1 MQKLSG
7 KLLSLTV
14 LVEIVLGWTG
24 WAILRKL
31 YPEQLFTWYPYIPLV
46 FLILGAV
53 VTIVLTRNY
62 RLESKKLV
70 NLYMILKLIK
80 MFVVMI
86 YVLGYYFIV
95 KENMRVFGSVFA
107 VFYAVYIGLET
118 FIFYSVEKQI
128 KKEA

>member
-7 KLLSLTV
+7 QLFSLVLLTEL
-14 LVEIVLGWTG
+14 VLGWGG
-24 WAILRKL
+24 WAVLRKIF
-31 YPEQLFTWYPYIPLV
+31 PDQIFTWYPYIPSV
-46 FLILGAV
+46 FLILGCV
-53 VTIVLTRNY
+53 VTYVLTKNY
-62 RLESKKLV
+62 KLEGKKLV

-86 YVLGYYFIV
+86 YVLGFYFIV
-95 KENMRVFGSVFA
+95 KNDLRVFGSVFA

-118 FIFYSVEKQI
+118 YIFYSVEKQI

>member
-1 MQKLSG
+1 MQKLNG
-7 KLLSLTV
+7 QLLSLLA
-14 LVEIVLGWTG
+14 LVEIGLGWAG

-31 YPEQLFTWYPYIPLV
+31 YPDELFSWYPYIPLV
-46 FLILGAV
+46 FLLLGTV
-53 VTIVLTRNY
+53 VTVVLTRNY
-62 RLESKKLV
+62 KLESKKLV

-95 KENMRVFGSVFA
+95 KENMRIFGSVFA
-107 VFYAVYIGLET
+107 AFYAVYIGLET